1 MRARALVAL
10 ALLVS
15 TAAVA
20 GTWKTL
26 LSPGPLV
33 PAHAS
38 LDGNCDACHMS
49 FAGIP
54 DSKCLGCHE
63 GLATRIA
70 EGRGFHAGLTGQE
83 CITCH
88 GDHGGP
94 TGFATKD
101 AARKAF
107 DHAATGF
114 SLAGSHSDVTCDT
127 CHKAPIGEMAGSCS
141 QCHDDAHASA
151 LGPSCDTC
159 HEPIAWNSGLK
170 ALSAHLL
177 SMDGKHGSQQCDD
190 CHLHGANLDGA
201 TICNDC
207 HREAHGGTTSPC
219 DQCHE
224 VTGFKPAEFDH
235 GPCTCAFPGKHQTV
249 ECLACHEGFSFAN
262 TPTLCSGCH
271 DDERPHDPIGECSRC
286 HTATSWVD
294 NRFDHNKQAKFKVE
308 GAHESVSCTQCHT
321 TAGTFRGA
329 PTTCEGCHAERGLA
343 EHGDFSRVGGCST
356 CHVVAGFSPSTFDHA
371 STGFV
376 IDGKHG
382 ALGCKACHD
391 GKTEGYPR

>member
-207 HREAHGGTTSPC
+207 HREAHGGTKSPC

-249 ECLACHEGFSFAN
+249 GVPGLPRGLQLHASHDD
-262 TPTLCSGCH
+262 TPTRSSAATPPRAWLTTTSTKFKV
-271 DDERPHDPIGECSRC
+271 DEVAAARIRSVTRVC
-286 HTATSWVD
+286 TATSLRVQHRRTSCQHGLRD
-294 NRFDHNKQAKFKVE
+294 RQRRAVV
-308 GAHESVSCTQCHT
+308 AILAES
-321 TAGTFRGA
+321 GRGA
-329 PTTCEGCHAERGLA
+329 PVGAAEKALA
-343 EHGDFSRVGGCST
+343 PRCFDGRIARRL
-356 CHVVAGFSPSTFDHA
+356 VA
-371 STGFV
+371 
-376 IDGKHG
+376 
-382 ALGCKACHD
+382 KAHEC
-391 GKTEGYPR
+391 GPRRPLLRPE